1 MKLIDLTRINQLID
15 GLLDKI
21 NDKYATKAELNSGL
35 KGKAEVNHGMH
46 LTLGN
51 TQDSAYR
58 GDYGNAAY
66 QHSQTAHA
74 PSNAQKNSDIT
85 KAEIEAKLTG
95 NINTHTH
102 DQYLTQHQD
111 ISGKADKTELHN
123 HSNKT
128 ILDGITANK
137 ITKWDS
143 ASTFNGDYES
153 LTNKPDLTKIDALHL
168 NGYSL
173 WIGTTEEF
181 EAITERDAN
190 TLYFK
195 IDDGAT
201 YKLKGKTIVRFGDS
215 ITEDGAIVDEIIS
228 AVTGANVINVGVACA
243 RMTSDDSSQGY
254 DGFSM
259 TNLVFAYYNQKQG
272 NENPW
277 SYQESQ
283 NEITKG
289 NGDDNTEIL
298 NRLKSIDFSQ
308 VDYVLISYGTNDF
321 AGNVPLGGLDDSWWD
336 ETGKT
341 FCGAV
346 NFSVSMLLTMYPHL
360 KIVFTSPTWRG
371 RLYEDELICDN
382 AMNSENLMLKH
393 YVKSLKLLCEKNHVQ
408 FIDLFNIG
416 INEFNHAYYLW
427 DRLHFNEAGKV
438 LLGEYIANGLLN
450 SSPMNEAEMITGDL
464 NYLHTDDKT
473 DLVAAINEVDVYAHN
488 NIGAVENLQT
498 TNKGNLVEAI
508 NELFISANNGK
519 QLIANAIGDSGLTSN
534 STFSAMSNAITDKRD
549 RLYNLMAEGG
559 YEVSSDM
566 SIGRLLE
573 ILESIGIGVSDIKQI
588 ACGGYHTVILK
599 TDGSLYSCGNNGGGQ
614 LGIGTV
620 TDNPTFTQVTT
631 NISNDVKEV
640 ACGSTYTFILKNDG
654 SIWACGEGGYG
665 HLGLG
670 SGGNKTTFTKVTTNV
685 KQIAC
690 GSGHTFILKNDGSV
704 WACGDNYYGQLGLGS
719 TDNKYTFTRV
729 TTNINNDVKQIA
741 CGDDFTF
748 ILKNDGSIWACGDG
762 GDGQL
767 GLGTNMYKTT
777 FTKIT
782 TNINNDVKEIVCGDY
797 HTVILKNDGSVW
809 ATGGNGEGQLGLGST
824 TGDNRSTFT
833 KITTNV
839 SNVKQIACGSIHT
852 FILKNDGSLWACG
865 DGSKGQLGL
874 GISDKTTFTQV
885 TTNISNDVKE
895 IICGYEHTFI
905 LKNDGTVW
913 SCGRNTNGQLGLGT
927 IGSSNYGNFTNI
939 PRGF

>member
-1 MKLIDLTRINQLID
+1 MRLIDLTRINQLID
-15 GLLDKI
+15 DLLDKI

-51 TQDSAYR
+51 TQDSAFR
-58 GDYGNAAY
+58 GDYGNTAY

-95 NINTHTH
+95 IITSHSHSDNAPAEHGPHLELGTGSENAYYGDKGKIAYDHSQTAHAPSNAQKNSDITKAEIEAKLTGNISSHKHEIYALSEHGIHVPKSNEEDQGKFLSSDNTWKFPPVSVIPESSTNAPGIVQLNNNINSTDT
-102 DQYLTQHQD
+102 TQ
-111 ISGKADKTELHN
+111 AA
-123 HSNKT
+123 
-128 ILDGITANK
+128 TANAVRIAHEK
-137 ITKWDS
+137 GT
-143 ASTFNGDYES
+143 E
-153 LTNKPDLTKIDALHL
+153 ALDQ
-168 NGYSL
+168 
-173 WIGTTEEF
+173 
-181 EAITERDAN
+181 A
-190 TLYFK
+190 
-195 IDDGAT
+195 
-201 YKLKGKTIVRFGDS
+201 
-215 ITEDGAIVDEIIS
+215 
-228 AVTGANVINVGVACA
+228 
-243 RMTSDDSSQGY
+243 
-254 DGFSM
+254 
-259 TNLVFAYYNQKQG
+259 
-272 NENPW
+272 
-277 SYQESQ
+277 
-283 NEITKG
+283 
-289 NGDDNTEIL
+289 
-298 NRLKSIDFSQ
+298 
-308 VDYVLISYGTNDF
+308 
-321 AGNVPLGGLDDSWWD
+321 
-336 ETGKT
+336 
-341 FCGAV
+341 
-346 NFSVSMLLTMYPHL
+346 
-360 KIVFTSPTWRG
+360 
-371 RLYEDELICDN
+371 
-382 AMNSENLMLKH
+382 
-393 YVKSLKLLCEKNHVQ
+393 
-408 FIDLFNIG
+408 
-416 INEFNHAYYLW
+416 
-427 DRLHFNEAGKV
+427 NEA
-438 LLGEYIANGLLN
+438 LDQANAALN
-450 SSPMNEAEMITGDL
+450 KANEAF
-464 NYLHTDDKT
+464 
-473 DLVAAINEVDVYAHN
+473 
-488 NIGAVENLQT
+488 Q
-498 TNKGNLVEAI
+498 
-508 NELFISANNGK
+508 SANNGK
-519 QLIANAIGDSGLTSN
+519 RLIANAIGDSGLTSN

-599 TDGSLYSCGNNGGGQ
+599 KDGSLYSCGNNGGGQ

-670 SGGNKTTFTKVTTNV
+670 SGSNKTTFTKVTTNV

-782 TNINNDVKEIVCGDY
+782 TNINNDVKDIVCGDY

-852 FILKNDGSLWACG
+852 FILKNDNSLWACG

-874 GISDKTTFTQV
+874 GISDKKTFTQV